1 MADND
6 KRFYWLK
13 LKRDFFKRHD
23 MRIIEKMQNGKEYS
37 LFYLKLLC
45 ESVDHN
51 GLLRFSDAIPY
62 TEDMLATIT
71 DTEPEIAKEAIKL
84 FLSLELIEIMDDG
97 TFYMTNLESMLGS
110 SSQDEHAKESTR
122 LRVKAYRER
131 KEQAKVEPEQDCNS
145 SETLQGRYS
154 NVTVTLQDCYSN
166 VTCNGEKEKD
176 IDIEK
181 EKEKDIYI
189 HSDECIPARET
200 KHRHGE
206 YKKILLT
213 DKEYEKLVTDYGQ
226 ELTEK
231 AIAYVDEYIAR
242 KGAKYKSHYLVIKK
256 WGIDAVKE
264 QQAKRSTNKTAQ
276 SLDEFYDMAASWA
289 ESEVSSEKDSN

>member
-1 MADND
+1 MANKD
-6 KRFYWLK
+6 KRFFWLK

-23 MRIIEKMQNGKEYS
+23 IRIIESMKNGKEYI

-45 ESVDHN
+45 ESVDHD

-71 DTEPEIAKEAIKL
+71 DTNAEIAKEAIKI
-84 FLSLELIEIMDDG
+84 FVNLELIEIMDDG
-97 TFYMTNLESMLGS
+97 TFYMSSIENMLGS
-110 SSQDEHAKESTR
+110 SSQDEHARESTR

-131 KEQAKVEPEQDCNS
+131 KEQEKADAEPS
-145 SETLQGRYS
+145 H
-154 NVTVTLQDCYSN
+154 NVTEPLQKRYSN
-166 VTCNGEKEKD
+166 VTCNGEKEKELE
-176 IDIEK
+176 I
-181 EKEKDIYI
+181 EKEKDINI
-189 HSDECIPARET
+189 HSDECIRATES

-206 YKKILLT
+206 YKKVLLT
-213 DKEYEKLVTDYGQ
+213 DNELEKLVTDYGQ

-231 AIAYVDEYIAR
+231 AISYVDEYIAR

-264 QQAKRSTNKTAQ
+264 QEAKRSTNRTAQ
-276 SLDEFYDMAASWA
+276 NLDDFYDMAASWA
-289 ESEVSSEKDSN
+289 ESGADNET

>member
-1 MADND
+1 MANND
-6 KRFYWLK
+6 KKFYWLK

-23 MRIIEKMQNGKEYS
+23 MRIIEKMPNGKEYS

-97 TFYMTNLESMLGS
+97 TFYMTNIESMLGS

-131 KEQAKVEPEQDCNS
+131 KEQAKAEPEQSCNS
-145 SETLQGRYS
+145 SETLQDCYS
-154 NVTVTLQDCYSN
+154 NVTVTLHDCYGN

-176 IDIEK
+176 IEI

-231 AIAYVDEYIAR
+231 AISYVDEYIAR

-289 ESEVSSEKDSN
+289 ESEANNDT

>member
-23 MRIIEKMQNGKEYS
+23 IRIIESMEHGKEYS

-45 ESVDHN
+45 ESVDHD
-51 GLLRFSDAIPY
+51 GLLRFSDTIPY
-62 TEDMLATIT
+62 TEEMLATIT
-71 DTEPEIAKEAIKL
+71 DTNPEIAKEAIEL
-84 FLSLELIEIMDDG
+84 FYRLELIEIMDDG

-131 KEQAKVEPEQDCNS
+131 KEQAKAEPEQSCNNS
-145 SETLQGRYS
+145 KTLQDCYS
-154 NVTVTLQDCYSN
+154 NVTVTLQDCYGN

-176 IDIEK
+176 IEI
-181 EKEKDIYI
+181 EKEKDINI
-189 HSDECIPARET
+189 HSDECIRT
-200 KHRHGE
+200 KVSKHHHGEHQKVLLTDDE
-206 YKKILLT
+206 YKK
-213 DKEYEKLVTDYGQ
+213 LVKDYGTV
-226 ELTEK
+226 LTEK
-231 AIAYVDEYIAR
+231 AIAYVDEYIAM

-256 WGIDAVKE
+256 WGVDAVRE
-264 QQAKRSTNKTAQ
+264 REAKRSANRTAQ
-276 SLDEFYDMAASWA
+276 NLDDFYSMAAGWA
-289 ESEVSSEKDSN
+289 ESETHDGT

>member
-1 MADND
+1 MANND
-6 KRFYWLK
+6 KKFYWLK

-23 MRIIEKMQNGKEYS
+23 MRIIEKMPNGKEYS

-51 GLLRFSDAIPY
+51 GLLRFSDTIPY
-62 TEDMLATIT
+62 TEEMLATIT
-71 DTEPEIAKEAIKL
+71 DTNPEIAKEAIEL
-84 FLSLELIEIMDDG
+84 FYRLELIEIMDDG

-131 KEQAKVEPEQDCNS
+131 KEQAKAEPEQDCNS
-145 SETLQGRYS
+145 SETLQGRYG
-154 NVTVTLQDCYSN
+154 NVTVTLHDCYGN

-176 IDIEK
+176 IEIEK
-181 EKEKDIYI
+181 EKETDIYI

-231 AIAYVDEYIAR
+231 AISYVDEYIAR

-289 ESEVSSEKDSN
+289 ESEAHDGT

>member
-1 MADND
+1 MANND
-6 KRFYWLK
+6 KKFYWLK

-23 MRIIEKMQNGKEYS
+23 MRIIEKMPNGKEYS

-84 FLSLELIEIMDDG
+84 FLSLELIEIMEDG
-97 TFYMTNLESMLGS
+97 TFYMTNIESMLGS

-131 KEQAKVEPEQDCNS
+131 KEQAKAEPEQDCNS
-145 SETLQGRYS
+145 SETLQGRYG
-154 NVTVTLQDCYSN
+154 N
-166 VTCNGEKEKD
+166 VTCNGEKD
-176 IDIEK
+176 IEIEK
-181 EKEKDIYI
+181 EKETDIYI

-231 AIAYVDEYIAR
+231 AISYVDEYIAR

-276 SLDEFYDMAASWA
+276 SLDEFYDMAANWA
-289 ESEVSSEKDSN
+289 ESEAHDGT

>member
-1 MADND
+1 MANND
-6 KRFYWLK
+6 KKFYWLK

-23 MRIIEKMQNGKEYS
+23 MRIIEKMPNGKEYS

-51 GLLRFSDAIPY
+51 GLLRFSDSIPY
-62 TEDMLATIT
+62 TEEMLATIT
-71 DTEPEIAKEAIKL
+71 DTNPEIAKEAIEL
-84 FLSLELIEIMDDG
+84 FYRLELIEIMDDG

-131 KEQAKVEPEQDCNS
+131 KEQAKAEPEQNCNS

-154 NVTVTLQDCYSN
+154 NVTVTLQDCYGN

-176 IDIEK
+176 IEIEK
-181 EKEKDIYI
+181 EKEYI
-189 HSDECIPARET
+189 DANASPAPKKEA
-200 KHRHGE
+200 KHRLGDYQHV
-206 YKKILLT
+206 LLT
-213 DKEYEKLVTDYGQ
+213 DTEREKLVDEYGLKLTD
-226 ELTEK
+226 E
-231 AIAYVDEYIAR
+231 AIKYLDEYIEM
-242 KGAKYKSHYLVIKK
+242 KGYKAKSHYLCIKK
-256 WGIDAVKE
+256 WVIDAVKE

-289 ESEVSSEKDSN
+289 ESEASE